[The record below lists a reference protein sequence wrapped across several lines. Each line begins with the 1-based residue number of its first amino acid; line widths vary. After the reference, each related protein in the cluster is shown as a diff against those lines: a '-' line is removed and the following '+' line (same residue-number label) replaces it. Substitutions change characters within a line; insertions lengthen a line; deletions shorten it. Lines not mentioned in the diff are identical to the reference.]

1 MTTRAAS
8 VRWTKHLKDGQKKEF
23 ETRLVN
29 SADIFSVLKNIL
41 DEDIRAIDKSM
52 MSKDSYDLDAW
63 PFFQADQLG
72 SKRTLI
78 KLLDLIP

>member
-1 MTTRAAS
+1 MTTRS
-8 VRWTKHLKDGQKKEF
+8 VSMRWTKHLKDGQKKEF

-29 SADIFSVLKNIL
+29 AVDIFSVLKNIIE
-41 DEDIRAIDKSM
+41 EDVRAIDKSM
-52 MSKDSYDLDAW
+52 LSKESYDLNAW